1 MEFYSLI
8 LIMSIVVFAK
18 KPDEETNC
26 NRRIVNKY
34 REDYKNYI
42 KTVVGYIRLNI
53 GLNEMQNL
61 KFKKDSIC
69 TISIEE
75 AFKPE
80 INYNN
85 FKNNYF
91 YTINLLNFKYTEI
104 LKNFLDYIDIILQ
117 VCKQFHERNLEEKF
131 ICCVTSLIE
140 EVKNSKTMFENLYN
154 GMTFISN
161 IDVRFVFQGCIMPN
175 VIINEINFFQKYV
188 LYKISESSQLD
199 HNTHFNFNCL
209 PNIEYSEMNFES
221 LNEFLTVAS
230 IIVNNLFKNSNII
243 DTSIKTNST
252 TIQNNDDEFYL
263 VYLTCSKLKSFYTEN
278 IEIWYKNLGF
288 EKFLNPKI
296 PILIPPID
304 SKFNINVAIKAFNIL
319 RHESGWKT
327 MEHINIVYNEKLYSV
342 DCIMK
347 DSIDN
352 INFQIKK
359 EHVMQLLRCRY
370 TEIIKN
376 YHMLLTVLLTL
387 CDNYAKHFNYNCLIK
402 FFDSFNKSKIM
413 FEGLQSALITLKK
426 SLLWNIT
433 AMSHSNLQKILK
445 WVDDFNCLLNNNEF
459 SQDKFL
465 DQKGIQITDIINKKV
480 VVLLNFRKQ
489 FYIDLNSELGN
500 MNSRCKM
507 KDNFFDK
514 TQLENYFK
522 YLASKMSTS
531 YYEHSIQMYHIA
543 CNYFDEFCENV
554 YKSCYENL
562 GFRKVNRLNKTSD
575 EIIMVD

>member
-413 FEGLQSALITLKK
+413 FEGLHTALITLRK
-426 SLLWNIT
+426 SSLWSFT
-433 AMSHSNLQKILK
+433 VWSHSNLQKILK
-445 WVDDFNCLLNNNEF
+445 WIEDFLSLLNNNEF
-459 SQDKFL
+459 SQDNLVDKNSSKNTEIIQKKLKYFLKFL
-465 DQKGIQITDIINKKV
+465 
-480 VVLLNFRKQ
+480 KQ
-489 FYIDLNSELGN
+489 FYIEFYSDFRN
-500 MNSRCKM
+500 MDSRCHM
-507 KDNFFDK
+507 KNP
-514 TQLENYFK
+514 
-522 YLASKMSTS
+522 
-531 YYEHSIQMYHIA
+531 YYEKSKLLKYFDYSRNTLHIPTPEQKIEIYNNA
-543 CNYFDEFCENV
+543 CNYFDEFCDNV

-562 GFRKVNRLNKTSD
+562 GFRKIDCELD
-575 EIIMVD
+575 